1 MNSVRDAQS
10 RCFSV
15 LITFK
20 ELFFFFFWSVHT
32 YLLKCV
38 GFFMVFFSSSV
49 VEKGQHADVFIA
61 LLI

>member
-20 ELFFFFFWSVHT
+20 ELFFFWSVHT